1 MFRSECPGVGECP
14 RVCQC
19 SRMVECLGVSIP
31 ERLSDYN
38 E

>member
-19 SRMVECLGVSIP
+19 SRVVECLGVSIP
-31 ERLSDYN
+31 EQLSDYN

>member
-1 MFRSECPGVGECP
+1 MFGSECPRVGECP

-19 SRMVECLGVSIP
+19 SRVVECLGVSIP
-31 ERLSDYN
+31 ERLSDHS